1 MAATL
6 EEVKQVIEYEFP
18 GADVGGIQEEN
29 HRVIGSIVWKDFK
42 GMDSKERHRLVTE
55 KVRNRL
61 GLRGI
66 NVGILFPLAP
76 GEIL

>member
-1 MAATL
+1 MPATL
-6 EEVKQVIEYEFP
+6 EEVKQVIQTEFP
-18 GADVGGIQEEN
+18 GSDVDDVKEEN
-29 HRVIGSIVWKDFK
+29 HRVLGTIVWNGFK
-42 GMDSKERHRLVTE
+42 GKDSRERNRLVTE

-76 GEIL
+76 GEKL